1 MPNGDG
7 GFGGLGRPGQRETS
21 VQNFESRV
29 TIPLAQF
36 LIAAVIT
43 GLLSVAVLAYLFM
56 VAMTIGT
63 RATWFGVVVV
73 IVALAFGADWMLR
86 RWPTYVRFQHSR
98 VILAIVFTVALFWW
112 LWFGQEYVYIFWPIG
127 FEVPAWATIATGLFL
142 GPAYYFAIYFLFGF
156 RNDMADQNWPPT
168 RTQLPGSMGPALP
181 GTRWQPIVP
190 EPSQPSP
197 ILWNPGVPA
206 PTWEIP
212 NLTTPGKK
220 RRIPITKLADFF
232 KASEVANRGLSG
244 DVAKACGFTRDEKE
258 DIIHELQRLGLA
270 QENGKGKI
278 ARLVYSWAETLRNLG
293 FDIDRYAN
301 TDGETDE
308 YPQDEG
314 GEFEG

>member
-1 MPNGDG
+1 MAEGNG

-29 TIPLAQF
+29 TIPVAQF
-36 LIAAVIT
+36 LIVSVIAGILAVVI
-43 GLLSVAVLAYLFM
+43 LAYLFM
-56 VAMTIGT
+56 VAMTLG
-63 RATWFGVVVV
+63 AHNTWLVVFALIVAIAFGV
-73 IVALAFGADWMLR
+73 DWLLR
-86 RWPTYVRFQHSR
+86 KWTPYLRWQYSR
-98 VILAIVFTVALFWW
+98 VVLAIAFTVALLWW
-112 LWFGQEYVYIFWPIG
+112 LWFGWEYVVIFWPIG

-142 GPAYYFAIYFLFGF
+142 GPAYYFAVYFLFGV
-156 RNDMADQNWPPT
+156 RNDMADSNWPPT
-168 RTQLPGSMGPALP
+168 RTQLPGAMGPWLP
-181 GTRWQPIVP
+181 GTRNIPLVP

-212 NLTTPGKK
+212 NQTSPGKK

-244 DVAKACGFTRDEKE
+244 DVAKASGFTRDEKE

-301 TDGETDE
+301 TDDEPDSGEYE
-308 YPQDEG
+308 QE
-314 GEFEG
+314 